1 MGRAWWATWKPLGL
15 ACVLTV
21 TLALARLAL
30 RPSEWIAPTLLTFPM
45 AVVIACAQRYADVRL
60 PTFWIMLFQFPAYAL
75 ALIAA
80 ARSNRLKRGAIA
92 IASMHFAAVV
102 AGGPWSWGPSLE
114 SFSRR
119 LRDTAGAD
127 ARECGIVGLADPSS
141 NAIACA
147 RDASKTGASFSV
159 GFQEMGIDSRIYVG
173 LARPS
178 GGAASIIHWDSDT
191 WGGGNL
197 VPLRRLYQRHCANP
211 SISEEEGRPRVACD
225 PVGE

>member
-1 MGRAWWATWKPLGL
+1 
-15 ACVLTV
+15 
-21 TLALARLAL
+21 LALARLAL

-127 ARECGIVGLADPSS
+127 ARECGIVGLADPCESS
-141 NAIACA
+141 QGWITH
-147 RDASKTGASFSV
+147 RDSQRASPRESSPMPIEPAGA
-159 GFQEMGIDSRIYVG
+159 GPTPA
-173 LARPS
+173 LP
-178 GGAASIIHWDSDT
+178 
-191 WGGGNL
+191 
-197 VPLRRLYQRHCANP
+197 
-211 SISEEEGRPRVACD
+211 
-225 PVGE
+225 